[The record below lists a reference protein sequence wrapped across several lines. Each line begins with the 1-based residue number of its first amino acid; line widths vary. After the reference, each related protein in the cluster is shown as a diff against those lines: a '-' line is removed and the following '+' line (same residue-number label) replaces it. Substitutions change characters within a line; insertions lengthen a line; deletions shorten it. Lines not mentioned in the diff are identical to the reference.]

1 MNFKLIFTTTI
12 KVELRIGHT
21 VRALVIRVLRHLLS
35 NTVFTCTIP
44 LSQYLIRYYL
54 QDIARVASDLCSTR
68 EVGLTCRRYMFIASL
83 ILIKV
88 LKVLER
94 G

>member
-68 EVGLTCRRYMFIASL
+68 EVGLTRYMFIAPL